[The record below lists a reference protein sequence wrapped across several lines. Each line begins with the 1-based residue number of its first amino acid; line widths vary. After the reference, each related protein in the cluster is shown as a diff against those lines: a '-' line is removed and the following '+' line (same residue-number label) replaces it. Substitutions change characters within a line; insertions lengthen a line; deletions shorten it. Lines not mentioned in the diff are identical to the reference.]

1 MIATILQAAPPAG
14 GTAGGLLVNI
24 MPLVIIFVIFWLL
37 LIRPQQKR
45 MKTHQAKIAAVIKG
59 DTIVTNGGL
68 VGRVTKAGD
77 DDLTVDFSGTK
88 MTVMRAMVAD
98 VRGKD
103 APAND
108 RK

>member
-1 MIATILQAAPPAG
+1 MLNLILQTAPANG
-14 GTAGGLLVNI
+14 GTAGLIGSI
-24 MPLVIIFVIFWLL
+24 MPLVLIFVIFWFL

-45 MKTHQAKIAAVIKG
+45 MKEHQAKIAAVVKG
-59 DTIVTNGGL
+59 DTVITSGGL
-68 VGRVTKAGD
+68 VGRVTKAND
-77 DDLTVDFSGTK
+77 DELTVDFSGTK
-88 MTVMRAMVAD
+88 MNVMRAMLAD